1 MASTDLEQRIGKVVK
16 THGKET
22 TCREEGT
29 WCSAGL
35 ANVRAAAT
43 AGEPAGTGTAICGE
57 KQVCLLK
64 ITGQLLACSVVI
76 DQ

>member
-1 MASTDLEQRIGKVVK
+1 MRI
-16 THGKET
+16 THEKET
-22 TCREEGT
+22 TGQEECT

-35 ANVRAAAT
+35 VNVRAAAT
-43 AGEPAGTGTAICGE
+43 AGEPADTVMARHGE

-64 ITGQLLACSVVI
+64 VTGQLLACSVVT

>member
-1 MASTDLEQRIGKVVK
+1 MK
-16 THGKET
+16 THKKET
-22 TCREEGT
+22 TVQEECT

-35 ANVRAAAT
+35 ANVGGAAT
-43 AGEPAGTGTAICGE
+43 AGEPAGTGTARHGE